1 MLTYR
6 TLFTMHPRQPGAVVE
21 EITQH
26 FFRWLDE
33 KGLESGAV
41 KPNQETVVSENA
53 TVKWLVPDTGDLAG
67 TQRLILTE
75 KSPQGDWTST
85 LTVRDPVDGAP
96 WFWMDV
102 DGTKWAGAP
111 RIVRALIDEY
121 SCFDRGV
128 KLTQKPVVVQAQQ
141 VDDLIRVLT
150 RHGRRTLSFIAGSSP
165 ELPLKSWQEFVGRIL
180 RQTVG
185 QASGYVLD
193 PSATDLFNSKVG
205 PAFAVRPGM
214 LRTFLPELD
223 VDDQQDAA
231 RHRFVTASSI
241 AGQDSRRLG
250 KTLSY
255 KAREVAQET
264 LLDENVRLIDR
275 RLDDFAVRL
284 PLPIRQAGVKPV
296 QRTETAGADKAPTN
310 NTPVVPGEVSG
321 SPGEPMDRVPDSHGE
336 ASQAH
341 LAEEAEIYLSLRSL
355 VEEYSGR
362 PASVDSVNTLTD
374 LLEAGRGASAL
385 STRLLSIVDQKSA
398 ALDEAAVEQARLRHL
413 IEDLELDS
421 GETWELLEAQYE
433 RTQAAQEA
441 ELRLRALLASAGA
454 DTDWASL
461 DVPESPAFPAP
472 SNFNSLVELVTDLPY
487 LVFTGNKDVTAALD
501 DHDAV
506 GRWCAMTWSIL
517 LALNDYARMK
527 AEGIDSPGVHSYLE
541 SAPAGGRTYPPGR
554 HARDESESVKN
565 NPTFRKPRVL
575 PVPLDVDSSGE
586 AFMGAHFRI
595 AKHGLISPRLHY
607 LDATGAT
614 GHIIVGYIG
623 PHLPNTQT
631 N

>member
-6 TLFTMHPRQPGAVVE
+6 TLFTMQPRQAGKIIE
-21 EITQH
+21 EIIQH
-26 FFRWLDE
+26 SFKWLDE
-33 KGLESGAV
+33 KGMESQVVQA
-41 KPNQETVVSENA
+41 NRETVVSENA
-53 TVKWLVPDTGDLAG
+53 TVKWLVPDTDELEG

-75 KSPQGDWTST
+75 RSPHGDWTST
-85 LTVRDPVDGAP
+85 LTVRNPEGGTP

-102 DGTKWAGAP
+102 DGPSWAGAP
-111 RIVRALIDEY
+111 RLVRTLIDEY
-121 SCFDRGV
+121 GCFDRGV
-128 KLTQKPVVVQAQQ
+128 RLTEKPLVVRSQQ

-150 RHGRRTLSFIAGSSP
+150 RPGRRTLSFIAGSSP
-165 ELPLKSWQEFVGRIL
+165 ELPLKSWQEFVGKIL

-193 PSATDLFNSKVG
+193 PHATELFNSKVG

-214 LRTFLPELD
+214 LRTFLPELNI
-223 VDDQQDAA
+223 DDDQDAA

-264 LLDENVRLIDR
+264 LLDENVRHIDR
-275 RLDDFAVRL
+275 RLDDFAVRM
-284 PLPIRQAGVKPV
+284 PLPIKQTGLKPES
-296 QRTETAGADKAPTN
+296 RTETAEPDEAPRSN
-310 NTPVVPGEVSG
+310 APVVTGEVTG
-321 SPGEPMDRVPDSHGE
+321 SLGELTGRMPDSPAE
-336 ASQAH
+336 AVQAH
-341 LAEEAEIYLSLRSL
+341 LSDEAEIYLSLRSL
-355 VEEYSGR
+355 VEEYSGG
-362 PASVDSVNTLTD
+362 PASADSVNSLRD
-374 LLEAGRGASAL
+374 LLEAGRSASAL

-398 ALDEAAVEQARLRHL
+398 ALDAAAVEQARLRHL

-421 GETWELLEAQYE
+421 AETWELLESQYE

-441 ELRLRALLASAGA
+441 ELRSRSLLASAGA

-461 DVPESPAFPAP
+461 DTTESPALPVP
-472 SNFNSLVELVTDLPY
+472 SNFNSLVEVVTYLPY
-487 LVFTGNKDVTAALD
+487 LAFTGNKDVTAALD

-527 AEGIDSPGVHSYLE
+527 DEGADTPGVHSYLE
-541 SAPAGGRTYPPGR
+541 SAPTGGRTYPPGR

-575 PVPLDVDSSGE
+575 PVPADVDSSGE

-607 LDATGAT
+607 LDATGAA
-614 GHIIVGYIG
+614 GKIIVGYIG